1 MNGRVLENL
10 RDTYIVSPSYA
21 TLYSTRR
28 NTQPKEIFVS
38 LCKLQIP
45 TKVGFFVWRNF
56 WNRLPTKDMLRD
68 KNVQL
73 NNENNLCPF
82 CYKVEESPSKKKKR
96 RVVLFTCEKVV
107 LLRNEFYQHCFGVC
121 GKNKEKSM
129 IVWCALI

>member
-1 MNGRVLENL
+1 MMNGRVLENL

-82 CYKVEESPSKKKKR
+82 CYKVEESPSKKKKEESCSLPVKRWFYYEMNFINIALGFVVRIR
-96 RVVLFTCEKVV
+96 RS
-107 LLRNEFYQHCFGVC
+107 R
-121 GKNKEKSM
+121 
-129 IVWCALI
+129 

>member
-1 MNGRVLENL
+1 MSWAKMMMNGRVLENL

-82 CYKVEESPSKKKKR
+82 CYKVEESPSKKKK
-96 RVVLFTCEKVV
+96 
-107 LLRNEFYQHCFGVC
+107 
-121 GKNKEKSM
+121 KSR
-129 IVWCALI
+129 ALYL